1 LEQIQNEIPT
11 SDRSDLLDD
20 ALASYF
26 GPDGNGRMR
35 ALGLGMTKTKYSI
48 LSERDDNLQALQDKC
63 NKTEADVKELQ
74 EIISLWRPTSEM
86 STIEEAISSNVAWP
100 ADKILKGY
108 VKSLLVANLF

>member
-1 LEQIQNEIPT
+1 MEQIQNEIPT

-26 GPDGNGRMR
+26 GLDGNGRMR
-35 ALGLGMTKTKYSI
+35 ALGLGMTKTKHSI

-74 EIISLWRPTSEM
+74 EIISLLLKSQVSGIRSEDQ
-86 STIEEAISSNVAWP
+86 STANVHSPVVSNQ
-100 ADKILKGY
+100 
-108 VKSLLVANLF
+108 SQ

>member
-1 LEQIQNEIPT
+1 MEQIQNEIPT

-26 GPDGNGRMR
+26 GPDRNGRMR
-35 ALGLGMTKTKYSI
+35 SLGLGMTKTEHSI

-74 EIISLWRPTSEM
+74 EIISLLLKSQVSGIRSEDQ
-86 STIEEAISSNVAWP
+86 STANMHSPVVSNQ
-100 ADKILKGY
+100 
-108 VKSLLVANLF
+108 SQ